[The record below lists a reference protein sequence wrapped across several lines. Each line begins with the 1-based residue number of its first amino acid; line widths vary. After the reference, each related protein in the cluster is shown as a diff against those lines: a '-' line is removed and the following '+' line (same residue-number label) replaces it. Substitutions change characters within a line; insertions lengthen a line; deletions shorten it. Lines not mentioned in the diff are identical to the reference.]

1 MEKESEDPFQ
11 DEESVEKSWDQV
23 YAQKMWGGENSRSS
37 HINGSMKNEC
47 FAVQGAFHMHG
58 GGTFGRAALL
68 SELIRGEPLRSM
80 ESRSRKCSP

>member
-47 FAVQGAFHMHG
+47 FAVQGAFHMHE
-58 GGTFGRAALL
+58 ALVE
-68 SELIRGEPLRSM
+68 ELLEELL
-80 ESRSRKCSP
+80 CSQN

>member
-47 FAVQGAFHMHG
+47 FAVQGAFHMHEELVEE
-58 GGTFGRAALL
+58 LL
-68 SELIRGEPLRSM
+68 DKLL
-80 ESRSRKCSP
+80 CSQN